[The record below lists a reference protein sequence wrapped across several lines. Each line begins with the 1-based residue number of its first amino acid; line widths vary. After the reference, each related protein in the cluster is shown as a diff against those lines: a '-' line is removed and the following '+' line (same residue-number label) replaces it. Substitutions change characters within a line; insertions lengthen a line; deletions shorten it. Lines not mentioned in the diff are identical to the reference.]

1 MKVERTIKTD
11 LFRLLRRMGMLCKK
25 PVEPKK
31 RLRIARTVYPE
42 HRVSS
47 IDAERAVWVE
57 NKKRALNNCMF
68 NTDTGKC
75 KCGIKSVDDFAIKG
89 CKK

>member
-25 PVEPKK
+25 PTEPKA
-31 RLRIARTVYPE
+31 RLRIARTVYPDN
-42 HRVSS
+42 RMSP
-47 IDAERAVWVE
+47 IDIERAIWVE
-57 NKKRALNNCMF
+57 NKKKALKNCSF
-68 NTDTGKC
+68 DTTTGTC
-75 KCGIKSVDDFAIKG
+75 KCGIKSVDDFAIKK